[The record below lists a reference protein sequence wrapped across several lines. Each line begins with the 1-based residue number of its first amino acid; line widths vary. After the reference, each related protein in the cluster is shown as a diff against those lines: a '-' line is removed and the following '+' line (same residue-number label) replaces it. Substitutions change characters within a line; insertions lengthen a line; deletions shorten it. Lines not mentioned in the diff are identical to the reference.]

1 MNPPD
6 SGRGEAETGWMSG
19 RNDMAWRLVLALAGL
34 IGATGVLAAA
44 AASHGGE
51 ARNLGAIATIGL
63 AHGPALLAL
72 GLAGRGR
79 LLGLAAAL
87 LAFGTLVFIGDLGM
101 RAWLGQGLFPGAA
114 PVGGAGMIGGWF
126 ATVVAALV
134 WRRD

>member
-1 MNPPD
+1 
-6 SGRGEAETGWMSG
+6 MSG
-19 RNDMAWRLVLALAGL
+19 RNDMAWRLVLAPAGV

-51 ARNLGAIATIGL
+51 ARNLTAIATIGL

-79 LLGLAAAL
+79 LLGVAAGL
-87 LAFGTLVFIGDLGM
+87 LAIGTLVFISDLGI
-101 RAWLGQGLFPGAA
+101 REWLGQGLFPGAA
-114 PVGGAGMIGGWF
+114 PLGGTGMIGGWF
-126 ATVVAALV
+126 AIVVAALA